1 MANEDEREQWGGELG
16 AVWARRQADLDRMM
30 TRLTALLVDRAQVA
44 PGARVLDV
52 GCGAGDSTLAAARAT
67 GPDGHATGQDVSAPL
82 LALAWAR
89 AEAAGLANVTLVE
102 GDAQTDRASGG
113 PFDAMLS
120 RFGVMFF
127 ADPVAAFANIASQL
141 RPGAPLTFVAWAA
154 AALYPWL
161 ARPAAAAAA
170 RLGPASP
177 ADPDAPGLDG
187 PPPPGAGARARP
199 EAAGLANVTLVE
211 GDAQTDRAPGGPFD
225 AMLSRFGV
233 MFFADPVAAFANVA
247 SQLRPGAPLT
257 FVAWAAAAQNPWL
270 ARPAAAAAARL
281 GPASPADPDAPGP
294 TAFRDPAR
302 VTGLLAR
309 AGLRDV
315 GAEVCDVELHHPGGP
330 AALADLGVEVG
341 PAASCLRRC
350 AGTADDRQAVAGA
363 IEEAFAE
370 FASPDG
376 VRIPARVLVY
386 SARAA

>member
-30 TRLTALLVDRAQVA
+30 ARLTALLVDRAQVA

-154 AALYPWL
+154 AA
-161 ARPAAAAAA
+161 
-170 RLGPASP
+170 
-177 ADPDAPGLDG
+177 
-187 PPPPGAGARARP
+187 
-199 EAAGLANVTLVE
+199 
-211 GDAQTDRAPGGPFD
+211 
-225 AMLSRFGV
+225 
-233 MFFADPVAAFANVA
+233 
-247 SQLRPGAPLT
+247 
-257 FVAWAAAAQNPWL
+257 QNPWL

-341 PAASCLRRC
+341 PAASRLRRC